1 MDKADVIANVI
12 VNNFDLICDQKLVNQ
27 IEEELDMVPQDFSD
41 FWVMAYDSP
50 RSMAVKILQAL
61 EASDG

>member
-27 IEEELDMVPQDFSD
+27 IEEELDRVPQDFSD